1 MSAGEFSLLL
11 RWEKYNKTYIV
22 SLRPQQTMKSDAEW
36 AQKTART
43 LHRENSHHWTPGL
56 ALIPKILS
64 QAVDPA
70 APKAQAFIKKFN
82 YPWTRKEIEKYRA
95 KLPTLSDQ
103 EKKESKKELTLPES
117 VQKTIHLCKGL
128 FTQELLP
135 EIIRSELLRLRARK
149 SNWLTNKRI

>member
-1 MSAGEFSLLL
+1 
-11 RWEKYNKTYIV
+11 
-22 SLRPQQTMKSDAEW
+22 MKSDAEW

-95 KLPTLSDQ
+95 KLPTMSEQD
-103 EKKESKKELTLPES
+103 KKESKKVLTLPES

-128 FTQELLP
+128 FTEELLP
-135 EIIRSELLRLRARK
+135 EIIKSEFFLDQGSRDQVANRLPLSSA
-149 SNWLTNKRI
+149 KRTDAFPSSRR